1 MSAQGV
7 VDAVKDGV
15 QQVADKLQS
24 ATVSDST
31 AAPTTTDEAKP
42 NETKPNETKPQTL
55 LDEVTGEYVSKSELK
70 KRQKQRQKDIQKA
83 ERESTRQAPPT
94 KKKNAAEDEAQLNPN
109 VSGRHSSNTFGKRN
123 APLTNAAILRDPQP
137 KDQAAQGHQAAFLAL
152 PSQVPSH
159 LRPAQPREG
168 VWQPQEG

>member
-1 MSAQGV
+1 MSLYTRETLFPRVSRNLPPLKFERLTCLPLTEQDYKLIAVVASRFLATTTKSYHIMSAQGV

-24 ATVSDST
+24 ATVQDST
-31 AAPTTTDEAKP
+31 TAPTTTDEA
-42 NETKPNETKPQTL
+42 KPNETKPQTL

-83 ERESTRQAPPT
+83 ERESTRQAPPA

-109 VSGRHSSNTFGKRN
+109 VSGLHR
-123 APLTNAAILRDPQP
+123 
-137 KDQAAQGHQAAFLAL
+137 
-152 PSQVPSH
+152 
-159 LRPAQPREG
+159 
-168 VWQPQEG
+168 QEYF

>member
-24 ATVSDST
+24 ATVQDST
-31 AAPTTTDEAKP
+31 AAPTDENKP
-42 NETKPNETKPQTL
+42 AETKPQTL

-83 ERESTRQAPPT
+83 EREATRQAPPA

-109 VSGRHSSNTFGKRN
+109 VSGWHK
-123 APLTNAAILRDPQP
+123 
-137 KDQAAQGHQAAFLAL
+137 
-152 PSQVPSH
+152 
-159 LRPAQPREG
+159 
-168 VWQPQEG
+168 QEYF

>member
-24 ATVSDST
+24 ATVQDST
-31 AAPTTTDEAKP
+31 TAPTTTDEA
-42 NETKPNETKPQTL
+42 KPNETKPQTL

-83 ERESTRQAPPT
+83 ERESTRQAPPA

-109 VSGRHSSNTFGKRN
+109 VSGLDK
-123 APLTNAAILRDPQP
+123 
-137 KDQAAQGHQAAFLAL
+137 
-152 PSQVPSH
+152 
-159 LRPAQPREG
+159 
-168 VWQPQEG
+168 QEYFW

>member
-15 QQVADKLQS
+15 QQVADKLQGTSVEDS
-24 ATVSDST
+24 ANNG
-31 AAPTTTDEAKP
+31 EAKP
-42 NETKPNETKPQTL
+42 TETKPQTL

-83 ERESTRQAPPT
+83 EREATRQAPPA

-109 VSGRHSSNTFGKRN
+109 VSGLHR
-123 APLTNAAILRDPQP
+123 
-137 KDQAAQGHQAAFLAL
+137 
-152 PSQVPSH
+152 
-159 LRPAQPREG
+159 
-168 VWQPQEG
+168 QEYFQ

>member
-15 QQVADKLQS
+15 QQVADKLQN
-24 ATVSDST
+24 ATVQDST
-31 AAPTTTDEAKP
+31 AAPTTTSEV
-42 NETKPNETKPQTL
+42 KPNETKPQTL

-83 ERESTRQAPPT
+83 EKDATRQAPPAP

-109 VSGRHSSNTFGKRN
+109 VSGYRK
-123 APLTNAAILRDPQP
+123 
-137 KDQAAQGHQAAFLAL
+137 
-152 PSQVPSH
+152 
-159 LRPAQPREG
+159 
-168 VWQPQEG
+168 QEYVR

>member
-15 QQVADKLQS
+15 QQVADKLQN

-31 AAPTTTDEAKP
+31 AAPTTAD
-42 NETKPNETKPQTL
+42 ETKPNETKPQTL

-83 ERESTRQAPPT
+83 ERESTRQAPPQ

-109 VSGRHSSNTFGKRN
+109 VSGRHR
-123 APLTNAAILRDPQP
+123 
-137 KDQAAQGHQAAFLAL
+137 
-152 PSQVPSH
+152 
-159 LRPAQPREG
+159 
-168 VWQPQEG
+168 QEYFR